1 MIPLIRSGVKATEG
15 TTFIDA
21 SFSSHYN
28 GATSAGL
35 IRGGYHFAHP
45 DSSTG
50 AAQAT
55 FFLAHGGGWS
65 NDGRTLPGM
74 LDIEYNPNG
83 ATCYGLSASAM
94 VVSHPINSMSS
105 TICAA

>member
-1 MIPLIRSGVKATEG
+1 MIQLNHSRMQATEG
-15 TTFIDA
+15 TTYIDS
-21 SFSSHYN
+21 SFSSHYS
-28 GATSAGL
+28 GATTAGL

-45 DSSTG
+45 DASTG

-65 NDGRTLPGM
+65 NDGKTLPGM

-94 VVSHPINSMSS
+94 VVSDPINSMSFAN
-105 TICAA
+105 CAA